1 MAALRPGTIG
11 GRCLRLSLAAARPWG
26 CHRDGDPAALRLGIA
41 RHALAAAGHR
51 PSQGAVPARPGWGG
65 AGSALL
71 ALPRPCRSRP
81 GPGPSVPG
89 WRSAAAPRPR
99 AARARRTWPR
109 TRSRPAADTRLPAC
123 SCACL
128 LVRAPACL
136 LMHPACPRARPAS
149 PTANKGLCVLAGCSD
164 PTRPAVGVTPHEWV
178 TAPVDAHGGPDSGD
192 SFYKEQIEV
201 CGPSSQ
207 Q

>member
-1 MAALRPGTIG
+1 MHWLPQAT
-11 GRCLRLSLAAARPWG
+11 
-26 CHRDGDPAALRLGIA
+26 
-41 RHALAAAGHR
+41 
-51 PSQGAVPARPGWGG
+51 
-65 AGSALL
+65 
-71 ALPRPCRSRP
+71 ALPRVQFQPDPAGVEQGAPSSPSHARAAPRP

-192 SFYKEQIEV
+192 SFYKEQIEL